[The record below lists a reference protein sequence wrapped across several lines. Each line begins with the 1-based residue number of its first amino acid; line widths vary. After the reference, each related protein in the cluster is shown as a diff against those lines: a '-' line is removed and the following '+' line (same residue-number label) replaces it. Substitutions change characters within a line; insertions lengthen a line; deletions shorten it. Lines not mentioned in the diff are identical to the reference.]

1 MQETPVQF
9 LGWEDLLEKGYATHS
24 SILGLPLWLSW
35 QRICLQ
41 RGRPGFNPW
50 VGKITWRRERLP
62 APVFWPGESGL
73 GHKELDRT
81 EPLSLSLWKQMQKV
95 FFPITLSTLVSS
107 YQNLREAI
115 LDKHSQNIITSRDY
129 LKLLR
134 VYLKALFFSFSL
146 RDHVRLKLQR
156 DQVAH
161 LISKAQEKS
170 QMLLE
175 SQLTS
180 YRRLTLIQQQ
190 RRQKP
195 LFARC
200 LGSHH
205 YQGQSPQGPAS

>member
-1 MQETPVQF
+1 MF
-9 LGWEDLLEKGYATHS
+9 LGFPCGSAGKESACNAGDLGSTPGLGRSRGEEKGYLLQYS
-24 SILGLPLWLSW
+24 GLENLA
-35 QRICLQ
+35 
-41 RGRPGFNPW
+41 W
-50 VGKITWRRERLP
+50 VTKITWRRERLP

-175 SQLTS
+175 S
-180 YRRLTLIQQQ
+180 
-190 RRQKP
+190 
-195 LFARC
+195 
-200 LGSHH
+200 
-205 YQGQSPQGPAS
+205 